1 MKKYFLA
8 TLLGMAALSLA
19 GAAAFFSITGLSKLF
34 GGASTAVIIMASSLE
49 FAKLVTASFLHNYWN
64 KLKWQLKT
72 YLTIGVAM
80 VMIITSA
87 GIYGFLSSAYS
98 ATSNKLQNVDSQV
111 SLVLQKEDVI
121 KADIKRLEE
130 NQKTK
135 TLRINT
141 LTGIRNTQESRLDGV
156 PRSGSRRVEN
166 QIKDANT
173 EVAKLSVEVDT
184 LNAVI
189 QRKYDQV
196 SKYELEIYDLKNTDL
211 AAEVGPLKYIAA
223 LTGRSM
229 DTVVN
234 FFILM
239 LIFVFD
245 PLAVTLI
252 LAFNLVL
259 GDISKESESKKEAI
273 VEEKPEEE
281 EVEEKESEAKPV
293 EKEPVGV
300 AVEEIAEK
308 IEEVEVEDVV
318 EEVVVENIETETK
331 EPVIEPENTMVEY
344 VDNGRGEFTLTTP
357 EEIKEVLVEEE
368 PEMVIPEDEKS
379 ELRELYKSEILE
391 IKKQGIGNSNNYNNF
406 LEAVYENKKL
416 QVGYK
421 ISAHSELVRR
431 LKEDRVD
438 FKEEELQ
445 SFLLICT
452 VLGILDMNQ
461 SNRRIKKSYREAKA
475 LISLFSL

>member
-1 MKKYFLA
+1 
-8 TLLGMAALSLA
+8 MAALSLA

-281 EVEEKESEAKPV
+281 EVEEEPV
-293 EKEPVGV
+293 EEEPVKV

-308 IEEVEVEDVV
+308 IEEGVVEEAAV

-331 EPVIEPENTMVEY
+331 EPVIESENTMVEY

-391 IKKQGIGNSNNYNNF
+391 IKKQGIGNSKNYNNF

>member
-1 MKKYFLA
+1 
-8 TLLGMAALSLA
+8 MAALSLA

-156 PRSGSRRVEN
+156 PRGGSRRVEN

-259 GDISKESESKKEAI
+259 GDISKESESKKEVI
-273 VEEKPEEE
+273 VEENPEEE
-281 EVEEKESEAKPV
+281 EAVEEEPV
-293 EKEPVGV
+293 EEEPVEV

-308 IEEVEVEDVV
+308 IEEVVV
-318 EEVVVENIETETK
+318 EEVVEEAVVEDIETETK
-331 EPVIEPENTMVEY
+331 ESVIEPDNTMVEY
-344 VDNGRGEFTLTTP
+344 VDNGHGEFTLTTP
-357 EEIKEVLVEEE
+357 EEIREVLVEEE

-391 IKKQGIGNSNNYNNF
+391 IKKQGIGNSKNYNNF

>member
-8 TLLGMAALSLA
+8 TLLGLAALSLA

-49 FAKLVTASFLHNYWN
+49 FAKLVTASFLHSYWE

-72 YLTIGVAM
+72 YLTIGVAT

-98 ATSNKLQNVDSQV
+98 TTANKLQNVDSQV
-111 SLVLQKEDVI
+111 NLITQKEDII

-135 TLRINT
+135 TLRITT
-141 LTGIRNTQESRLDGV
+141 LTGIRNSQESRMDNAS
-156 PRSGSRRVEN
+156 RGSSKRIES

-189 QRKYDQV
+189 QRKYDEIN
-196 SKYELEIYDLKNTDL
+196 KYELEIYDLKNTDL
-211 AAEVGPLKYIAA
+211 AAEVGPLKFIAE

-229 DTVVN
+229 DAVVN
-234 FFILM
+234 FFIFM

-259 GDISKESESKKEAI
+259 SDISKEEKPKKSEEPKEEP
-273 VEEKPEEE
+273 VEDLEKAVEELTVLADEKPEMEE
-281 EVEEKESEAKPV
+281 EAQLEPEPES
-293 EKEPVGV
+293 
-300 AVEEIAEK
+300 
-308 IEEVEVEDVV
+308 EVEDEPRGL
-318 EEVVVENIETETK
+318 EEM
-331 EPVIEPENTMVEY
+331 PMVEY
-344 VDNGRGEFTLTTP
+344 VDDGSGEFTLTTP
-357 EEIKEVLVEEE
+357 EDIQPEEVLDEEVELEVTEEDKARVEEA
-368 PEMVIPEDEKS
+368 
-379 ELRELYKSEILE
+379 YKAEIME
-391 IKKQGIGNSNNYNNF
+391 IKKHGIKKNANYAHF
-406 LEAVYENKKL
+406 LEAVYKKKKL
-416 QVGYK
+416 LVGYK
-421 ISAHSELVRR
+421 ISPHSELVRR
-431 LKEDRVD
+431 LKEAKVD
-438 FKEEELQ
+438 FVEQELQ
-445 SFLLICT
+445 DFLLICT
-452 VLGILDMNQ
+452 VMGIIDMNKE
-461 SNRRIKKSYREAKA
+461 SRRIQKPYQEAKA
-475 LISLFSL
+475 IISLFL

>member
-1 MKKYFLA
+1 
-8 TLLGMAALSLA
+8 MAALSLA

-281 EVEEKESEAKPV
+281 EVEEEPV
-293 EKEPVGV
+293 EEETVKV

-308 IEEVEVEDVV
+308 MEEVAV
-318 EEVVVENIETETK
+318 EEVVVEDVVVEDVETETI

>member
-281 EVEEKESEAKPV
+281 EVEEEPV
-293 EKEPVGV
+293 EEETVKV

-308 IEEVEVEDVV
+308 MEEVAV
-318 EEVVVENIETETK
+318 EEVVVEDVVVEDVETETI

>member
-1 MKKYFLA
+1 
-8 TLLGMAALSLA
+8 MAALSLA

-259 GDISKESESKKEAI
+259 GDISRESESKKEVI

-281 EVEEKESEAKPV
+281 EAVEEKESEPKPV
-293 EKEPVGV
+293 EKEPVEV

-308 IEEVEVEDVV
+308 IEEVVV
-318 EEVVVENIETETK
+318 EEVVEEAVVEDIETETK
-331 EPVIEPENTMVEY
+331 EPVIEPDNTMVEY
-344 VDNGRGEFTLTTP
+344 VDNGHGEFTLTTP